1 VRDEIGA
8 RDNAIANLQNKLSGV
23 TLELEARDVAIAKLK
38 TELTA
43 GENKQLNFFP
53 PEPTPTPTPE
63 PVTEPEIVNPES
75 TPEPKT
81 KPKAKAKAKAKA
93 KTKTNPFP
101 EGSFST
107 NELVAHINQNFPDDG
122 IVFNSINDCLTLKNG
137 KPKSN
142 KLSDYK
148 AKYGF
153 EFLGKFSGQR
163 RFKLV

>member
-1 VRDEIGA
+1 VRVELNA
-8 RDNAIANLQNKLSGV
+8 RDNAIANLKA
-23 TLELEARDVAIAKLK
+23 ELEARGD
-38 TELTA
+38 
-43 GENKQLNFFP
+43 KQLTLFP
-53 PEPTPTPTPE
+53 GPEPTT
-63 PVTEPEIVNPES
+63 EIVKPES

-81 KPKAKAKAKAKA
+81 KPKAKAKAKAKT
-93 KTKTNPFP
+93 KTKFP

-107 NELVAHINQNFPDDG
+107 NELVTHINQKFPDDG
-122 IVFNSINDCLTLKNG
+122 IVFNSINDCLTFKNG

-142 KLSDYK
+142 NLPGYK